1 MTISSNGKTV
11 SPRQRRAK
19 LKGETTVE
27 VENNQG
33 HSLNQDQVEQG
44 ANLSVQVENS
54 DKQEVVG
61 TLAVAGVRPI
71 AGSDLEVSQT
81 VSIAGLR
88 PIGISHLQV
97 VDTMNVMG
105 IRPIGANTIHVV
117 DSINLSGIRPIAS
130 SALVVSSS
138 YSVMGN
144 RPVASNTTDDSDSLM
159 GFID

>member
-33 HSLNQDQVEQG
+33 HSLNQEQVTEG
-44 ANLSVQVENS
+44 ANLAVQGENS
-54 DKQEVVG
+54 DKKEVVG

-71 AGSDLEVSQT
+71 AGSDLHVAETMSV
-81 VSIAGLR
+81 AGLR
-88 PIGISHLQV
+88 PIGTSSLQV
-97 VDTMNVMG
+97 VETMNVMG
-105 IRPIGANTIHVV
+105 IRPIAANTIQVV

-130 SALVVSSS
+130 SSLVISSN
-138 YSVMGN
+138 YSIMGN
-144 RPVASNTTDDSDSLM
+144 RPVASNIIDDSDSLM